1 MDAKPHILVVDDD
14 REIRELTSRFLQ
26 RNGLR
31 VETAANG
38 IEMSERLGSRRVDLI
53 VLDRVMPGE
62 DGLELCRDLRRHSRV
77 PIIMLTLLGAETERI
92 RGLQLGADDY
102 LQKPFSPEELLARI
116 QAVLRRST
124 GYINTSTC
132 RILRFAGWTL
142 DLNRRRLLN
151 PAGAAISLTDGE
163 YDLLQAFVHHPQ
175 IVLSR
180 DQLLDLARGR
190 STIAFDRSIDM
201 QVMRLRRKLER
212 NRTAP
217 DLIQTVRNKGYVFIP
232 EVVRQSDEPKTGQ
245 P

>member
-53 VLDRVMPGE
+53 VLDRIMPGE

-77 PIIMLTLLGAETERI
+77 PIIILTLLGAETERI

-124 GYINTSTC
+124 GYTNTSTS

-142 DLNRRRLLN
+142 DLNRRKLLN
-151 PAGAAISLTDGE
+151 PEGATISLTDGE
-163 YDLLQAFVHHPQ
+163 YDLLQAFAEHPQ
-175 IVLSR
+175 VILSR

-201 QVMRLRRKLER
+201 QVMRLRRKIER
-212 NRTAP
+212 NRTEP
-217 DLIQTVRNKGYVFIP
+217 DLIQTVRNKGYLFIP

>member
-1 MDAKPHILVVDDD
+1 MDAKPHVLVVDDD

-38 IEMSERLGSRRVDLI
+38 IEMSERLVSRRVDLI

-62 DGLELCRDLRRHSRV
+62 DGLDLCRDLRRHSRV
-77 PIIMLTLLGAETERI
+77 PIIILTLLGAETERI

-102 LQKPFSPEELLARI
+102 LQKPFSPDELLARI

-132 RILRFAGWTL
+132 SILRFAGWTL

-163 YDLLQAFVHHPQ
+163 YDLLLAFVHHSQ
-175 IVLSR
+175 VILSR

-232 EVVRQSDEPKTGQ
+232 EVVRQSDETKTGQ